1 MRTAPLLLL
10 LLWLAPDGTRVPAA
24 QPGPTLVDCC
34 HVPPAEKGAC
44 CAQRPLP
51 EVSVPDSCPVTL
63 APGTPF
69 VPRPPQPETAPFCRT
84 WYGSERLWT
93 VLPRGGALGRN
104 NKSWWWSENW
114 DSRHDMRPALTVTAR
129 RLDGT
134 GKDEDDFVQASRATN
149 AHAADIGHAML
160 AGLGF
165 PTGGC
170 WEVTGEYEGATL
182 SFVAWVP

>member
-1 MRTAPLLLL
+1 MRSAALLLL
-10 LLWLAPDGTRVPAA
+10 LVAQAPAVAHAPRATH
-24 QPGPTLVDCC
+24 GPTLADCC
-34 HVPPAEKGAC
+34 QVPAAEKGAC

-63 APGTPF
+63 VPETPF
-69 VPRPPQPETAPFCRT
+69 VPRPPQPETAPFHGT

-93 VLPRGGALGRN
+93 VLTRGGALGRN

-129 RLDGT
+129 RIRGT
-134 GKDEDDFVQASRATN
+134 GKDEDFVRASRATN

-160 AGLGF
+160 AGLAF